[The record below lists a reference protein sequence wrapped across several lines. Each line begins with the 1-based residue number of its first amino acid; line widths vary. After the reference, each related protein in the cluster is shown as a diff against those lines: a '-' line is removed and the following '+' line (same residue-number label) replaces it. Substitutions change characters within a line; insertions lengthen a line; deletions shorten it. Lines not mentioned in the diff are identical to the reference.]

1 MAHDRSP
8 HALEFVDLVVAVLV
22 RALCIVTS
30 HCRLALSVYFTTD
43 AEPQQGL
50 HKEKLSRTLASAGK
64 CV

>member
-8 HALEFVDLVVAVLV
+8 HALEFIDLVVAVLV

-43 AEPQQGL
+43 AEAQ
-50 HKEKLSRTLASAGK
+50 
-64 CV
+64 